1 MASHNHPRFSDPD
14 FEPNL
19 MPIDSYLHI
28 VDEYDDD
35 ACVVTDSI
43 MTPEQEWAWRRIG
56 VILGGQLSLF
66 ELMDMDIE
74 VGHA

>member
-1 MASHNHPRFSDPD
+1 MPSHNHPRFSDPD

-35 ACVVTDSI
+35 ACVTDSVL
-43 MTPEQEWAWRRIG
+43 TPEQEWAWRRIG

-66 ELMDMDIE
+66 EMLDIE